1 MRAAAMFVVQ
11 TSVID
16 VELIQY
22 GGVPVVIGAITSHV
36 LTLGAQRAV
45 LKKFTTARR

>member
-1 MRAAAMFVVQ
+1 MFVVQ
-11 TSVID
+11 TSMID

-45 LKKFTTARR
+45 SKKFTTARR

>member
-1 MRAAAMFVVQ
+1 MFIVQ

-36 LTLGAQRAV
+36 LYVGGA
-45 LKKFTTARR
+45 ARSVEEIHNSSSMTSP